1 MVNSGLE
8 VSVGDTVPA
17 VVLYVDL
24 NKQCLELAVT
34 PQLVNDVVK
43 RTTAKA
49 KPEQVRL
56 VSCNWYV

>member
-1 MVNSGLE
+1 M
-8 VSVGDTVPA
+8 GDTVAA

-24 NKQCLELAVT
+24 NKQCLELALT

-56 VSCNWYV
+56 VSCVWYV